1 MPAYRFLYE
10 KRPIASEPSADAL
23 KLTGRD
29 APPAGWEIVPTYD
42 AQCLVAYLMSLDQSH
57 PLKEVKSPAV
67 APAASPAAAPPAS
80 PAASPAAGKGTK

>member
-10 KRPIASEPSADAL
+10 KRPIAGEPSADAL
-23 KLTGRD
+23 KLAGRD
-29 APPAGWEIVPTYD
+29 TSPAGWEIVPTYD

-57 PLKEVKSPAV
+57 PLKEVKSA

-80 PAASPAAGKGTK
+80 PAASPAAAGKGTK